1 MRDAHVMRAVW
12 HTPWFI
18 LPETLRTICAVV
30 ARHVKG
36 EPVAADL
43 RERLL
48 AAEAPQPRTAET
60 VAILPLFGVL
70 GYRMDLMLATSGG
83 TSLLRFAAAFRLALA
98 DPSVKAILIDVD
110 SPGGGVEG
118 VDELSKEIFQA
129 RGVKPIVAMADP
141 LAASAAYYLASAA
154 DELVVMPSGS
164 VGSIGVVTEYLDDSE
179 AVKLGGFSRTI
190 VAQPEHKAEFWGA
203 LTDEAKARL
212 EDVVG
217 QYYAMFKKAVARN
230 RGIPVADVERKYG
243 EIGPGRLLTAQEA
256 LKVGMVDR
264 IATFEDTVTRL
275 AGRRGTVTTIRTE
288 TEAPAS
294 RAAGEPVPAADGGE
308 TNRAAADASAS
319 QAPVFSDREAAD
331 RELALYQVR

>member
-1 MRDAHVMRAVW
+1 MRDVHVMRAVW

-18 LPETLRTICAVV
+18 LPDTLRTICAVV

-36 EPVAADL
+36 EPISEEF

-48 AAEAPQPRTAET
+48 AAEPPQPRTAET
-60 VAILPLFGVL
+60 VAVLPLFGVL

-83 TSLLRFAAAFRLALA
+83 TSLQRFAVAFRLALA
-98 DPSVKAILIDVD
+98 DPGVKAILIDVD

-118 VDELSKEIFQA
+118 VDELSKEIYQA
-129 RGVKPIVAMADP
+129 RGVKPIVAIADP

-154 DELVVMPSGS
+154 DELVAMPSGS

-179 AVKLGGFSRTI
+179 AVKLAGLSRTVI
-190 VAQPEHKAEFWGA
+190 AQPEHKAEFWGA
-203 LTDEAKARL
+203 LTDDAKARL

-230 RGIPVADVERKYG
+230 RGISVADVERKYG

-256 LKVGMVDR
+256 LRVGMVDR
-264 IATFEDTVTRL
+264 IATFEDTVARL

-294 RAAGEPVPAADGGE
+294 LAAGESARTTDGGE
-308 TNRAAADASAS
+308 TSRTAADAPAS
-319 QAPVFSDREAAD
+319 QVPVFSGREAAD